1 MHEGREVSTLAMKMT
16 KEITH
21 KTVKLDQLDVSL
33 QYLRI
38 TRPGEMEKMCR
49 SLRHSGQLNPLIVR
63 IAADRFQILDGFK
76 RYHCAKQLGWE
87 SLDARILD
95 VPLMEGKAMMLS
107 YNKSGRS
114 LMDYDEAL
122 VVCSLKKDHLLDQSA
137 ISQLTGYSRSWVCRR
152 LALIEKLDPS
162 VQDALRMG
170 VVTSSQAREIVK
182 LPRGNQGEMMR
193 SVTANNLTSRE
204 SRILVEKFLGAS
216 GQKEQEYILAHAREI
231 IEKSVSTVEIYD
243 IRLGSH
249 GNRMLKSIELLYLQQ
264 NIFIGLCTGHMTNS
278 LSGTETAILDNK
290 MEKLKKGALSIGSI
304 INQKIWKNEG

>member
-1 MHEGREVSTLAMKMT
+1 MT

-49 SLRHSGQLNPLIVR
+49 SLRRSGQLNPLIVR
-63 IAADRFQILDGFK
+63 IAADGFQILDGFK
-76 RYHCAKQLGWE
+76 RYHCAKQLSWE

-137 ISQLTGYSRSWVCRR
+137 ISHLTGYSRSWVCRR
-152 LALIEKLDPS
+152 LALVEKLDPS

-170 VVTSSQAREIVK
+170 VVTSSQAREMVK
-182 LPRGNQGEMMR
+182 LPRGNQGEMMH

-216 GQKEQEYILAHAREI
+216 GQKERSIFWHMRGKLLKRVFPQLRFMISVLVVMVTECLKALNFYICS
-231 IEKSVSTVEIYD
+231 KT
-243 IRLGSH
+243 
-249 GNRMLKSIELLYLQQ
+249 YLSDYAPV
-264 NIFIGLCTGHMTNS
+264 I
-278 LSGTETAILDNK
+278 
-290 MEKLKKGALSIGSI
+290 
-304 INQKIWKNEG
+304 